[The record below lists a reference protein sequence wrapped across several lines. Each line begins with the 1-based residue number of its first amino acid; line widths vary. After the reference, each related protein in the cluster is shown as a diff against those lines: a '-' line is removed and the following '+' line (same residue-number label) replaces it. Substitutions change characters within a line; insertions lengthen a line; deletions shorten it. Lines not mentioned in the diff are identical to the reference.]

1 MNDRILQEAHSQFGL
16 LASSDMRLKMP
27 LWTSLNL
34 PRLIRAG
41 TTVVPPVPGSK
52 SSTQT
57 GADELNASDL
67 TLGAWCPV
75 GIFASA
81 GWVVVASFSG
91 KTVAATVAVPVIMGL
106 WIYGIVIVDSWVRKH
121 QRTS

>member
-1 MNDRILQEAHSQFGL
+1 MNDRILQRAHSQFGT

-27 LWTSLNL
+27 LWTS
-34 PRLIRAG
+34 PTQRLIGAG
-41 TTVVPPVPGSK
+41 TTVAPPVPGSK

-57 GADELNASDL
+57 GVDAANASDL
-67 TLGAWCPV
+67 TLSAWYPV
-75 GIFASA
+75 GILASA
-81 GWVVVASFSG
+81 VWVVVASFSG
-91 KTVAATVAVPVIMGL
+91 KTVAATVALPVIMGL